1 MCHCKSH
8 YVCFLKYN
16 KSFVFEI
23 PQKLE
28 SAKLGEEMDGLVKR
42 YKGDLVKAVEHAK
55 AKKLDSSQPEQPTV

>member
-1 MCHCKSH
+1 MCHCKSY

-28 SAKLGEEMDGLVKR
+28 SAKLGEEMDGLLKR